1 MFSFF
6 RRNKSRPQES
16 DNQNTNNTN
25 NVNNAPPRV
34 SVNMQ
39 LAIERQQAS
48 LAALL
53 EQKRQNDVNDREQK
67 EKHGGNSPHSANNR
81 FATLPAVVSECNVLP
96 NLSVSARALQHYD
109 PHRDSKRAAY
119 STYDHFVSGRLTSN
133 APSHNPADHLQLPTT
148 VVASSSSS
156 PPINERKQK
165 QQQIF
170 SSTIA
175 GTSSTSYSNPFD
187 EVMGRGRN
195 KNNRNNRGSNYN
207 KRYQN
212 NGNQNKNQVNE
223 QSVAAVQFAN
233 NAKEEKIILNEN
245 VSHATTSSSCAH
257 DDENSCS
264 INSMTDNTDDNITA
278 VASDVNEKTVE
289 IPPRDNNIVS
299 AAASY
304 EERQQVKRVTFAP
317 SPPTAT
323 RSRTASIESLSDNSE
338 GEEEETTISEDIFYE
353 ANASEVKI
361 LSTVTSHSR
370 IDEEESAKANST
382 PGTITSESLEQ
393 PNKSDN
399 NNDVVCAKIILSVN
413 ENESNEKVDD
423 GNAFNNGITSDTSSD
438 SNGISNEDVNDEREN
453 SPPKTIKPSYKL
465 VGDDPIALPDI
476 LDSAL
481 PDILL
486 EQHNMVDADV

>member
-16 DNQNTNNTN
+16 DNQNTNNKTN
-25 NVNNAPPRV
+25 DVNNAPPRV

-48 LAALL
+48 LATLL
-53 EQKRQNDVNDREQK
+53 EQKRKNDVNDREQK
-67 EKHGGNSPHSANNR
+67 EKHGGNSPHSPINR

-96 NLSVSARALQHYD
+96 NLSASARAHQHYD

-133 APSHNPADHLQLPTT
+133 ALSHNPADHLKL
-148 VVASSSSS
+148 VASSSSS
-156 PPINERKQK
+156 PTINERQK

-175 GTSSTSYSNPFD
+175 DTSSTSISNPFD

-195 KNNRNNRGSNYN
+195 KNNRNNRGSNFN

-212 NGNQNKNQVNE
+212 NGNQNRKEVNE
-223 QSVAAVQFAN
+223 QSVAAVQFAS
-233 NAKEEKIILNEN
+233 NANEEKIISNEN

-323 RSRTASIESLSDNSE
+323 RSRTASIESLSDDSD

-370 IDEEESAKANST
+370 IDEEESAKANSA
-382 PGTITSESLEQ
+382 PGTITSDSLEQ
-393 PNKSDN
+393 ANKSDN

-413 ENESNEKVDD
+413 ENESNEKVGD

-465 VGDDPIALPDI
+465 VGDEPIALPDI

-486 EQHNMVDADV
+486 EQQSHMVDADV

>member
-16 DNQNTNNTN
+16 DSQS
-25 NVNNAPPRV
+25 VNNNNAEVPRV
-34 SVNMQ
+34 SLNMQ

-53 EQKRQNDVNDREQK
+53 EQKRKNDVNDREQK
-67 EKHGGNSPHSANNR
+67 ENQRGGNSPLAAINR

-96 NLSVSARALQHYD
+96 NSSDARALQKQNYD
-109 PHRDSKRAAY
+109 QHRDSKRAAY
-119 STYDHFVSGRLTSN
+119 FAYDHFVGSRLN

-148 VVASSSSS
+148 IVASSSSSSS
-156 PPINERKQK
+156 PPINER
-165 QQQIF
+165 QQQQNYF
-170 SSTIA
+170 SS
-175 GTSSTSYSNPFD
+175 GTSSTSISNPFD

-195 KNNRNNRGSNYN
+195 SRNRNNRGSNIN

-212 NGNQNKNQVNE
+212 NGNQNRNQVNE
-223 QSVAAVQFAN
+223 QSAVQFAS
-233 NAKEEKIILNEN
+233 NANEEKIISNEN
-245 VSHATTSSSCAH
+245 ASHATTSSSCAH

-289 IPPRDNNIVS
+289 IPPRDNNIVP

-323 RSRTASIESLSDNSE
+323 RSRTASIESLSDDSD
-338 GEEEETTISEDIFYE
+338 GEEESTTVSEDIFYE

-370 IDEEESAKANST
+370 IEEEESAKETA
-382 PGTITSESLEQ
+382 PGTITSDSLERA
-393 PNKSDN
+393 NKSGN
-399 NNDVVCAKIILSVN
+399 NSDVVCAKIILSVN
-413 ENESNEKVDD
+413 DNEGNEKVDD
-423 GNAFNNGITSDTSSD
+423 GNAFNNGITSGTSSD
-438 SNGISNEDVNDEREN
+438 SNSISNEDVNDERGN

-465 VGDDPIALPDI
+465 VGDEPIALPDI

-486 EQHNMVDADV
+486 EQQSHMVDADV